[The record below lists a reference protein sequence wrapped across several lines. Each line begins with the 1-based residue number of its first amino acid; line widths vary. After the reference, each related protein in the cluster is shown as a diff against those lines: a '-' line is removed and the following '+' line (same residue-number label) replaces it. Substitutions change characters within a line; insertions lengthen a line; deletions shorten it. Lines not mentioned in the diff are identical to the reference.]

1 MELEFFLPM
10 GRVTAPALTALCQ
23 QHDPL
28 SRGNKPLSF
37 ATVQGMLKGFI
48 DLVFEWQGRWY
59 LLDYKS
65 NHLGMSP
72 ADYSR
77 SALEQAMAEHRYDLQ
92 YQLYSLALH
101 RLLALRLPGY
111 DFEQHFGGV
120 FYLFLRG
127 MPQGGIFHT
136 RPSRELV
143 QGLDRLF
150 SEGAAP
156 ALAGVSD
163 NGVEA

>member
-1 MELEFFLPM
+1 M
-10 GRVTAPALTALCQ
+10 
-23 QHDPL
+23 
-28 SRGNKPLSF
+28 
-37 ATVQGMLKGFI
+37 
-48 DLVFEWQGRWY
+48 FEWQGRWY

-77 SALEQAMAEHRYDLQ
+77 PALERAMAEHRYDLQ

-101 RLLALRLPGY
+101 RLLTLRLPGY

-127 MPQGGIFHT
+127 MPQG
-136 RPSRELV
+136 E
-143 QGLDRLF
+143 F
-150 SEGAAP
+150 SIPAQAVSWCWGWMSCLETVI
-156 ALAGVSD
+156 ALAVCHQQ
-163 NGVEA
+163 N

>member
-1 MELEFFLPM
+1 MNWCRGWIGCLAQA
-10 GRVTAPALTALCQ
+10 VSCQ

-77 SALEQAMAEHRYDLQ
+77 PALEQAMAEHRYDLQ

-101 RLLALRLPGY
+101 RLLTLRLPGY

-136 RPSRELV
+136 RPSHELV
-143 QGLDRLF
+143 LGLDRLF
-150 SEGAAP
+150 SAGSEPPAAGSHS
-156 ALAGVSD
+156 L
-163 NGVEA
+163 NEVEA

>member
-72 ADYSR
+72 VDYSR
-77 SALEQAMAEHRYDLQ
+77 PALEQAMAEHRYDLQ

-127 MPQGGIFHT
+127 MPQG
-136 RPSRELV
+136 E
-143 QGLDRLF
+143 F
-150 SEGAAP
+150 SIPAP
-156 ALAGVSD
+156 AVSWCWVWIGCLARG
-163 NGVEA
+163 GARPRRGIG

>member
-1 MELEFFLPM
+1 
-10 GRVTAPALTALCQ
+10 
-23 QHDPL
+23 
-28 SRGNKPLSF
+28 
-37 ATVQGMLKGFI
+37 
-48 DLVFEWQGRWY
+48 VFEWQGRWY

-77 SALEQAMAEHRYDLQ
+77 PALERAMAEHRYDLQ

-101 RLLALRLPGY
+101 RLLTLRLPGY

-143 QGLDRLF
+143 SGLDELF
-150 SEGAAP
+150 RNGDRSGD
-156 ALAGVSD
+156 VSSAEL
-163 NGVEA
+163 NEVEA